1 MCSQRKMPA
10 FPSNF
15 LANKIFRKLKVFA
28 DFRVNHPK
36 FLGNSVFC
44 LNDISPRNEVK
55 SARKKSH
62 GSPSDNVRTEK
73 RYLTVDC

>member
-1 MCSQRKMPA
+1 MRLQCKMQA
-10 FPSNF
+10 FWSNF
-15 LANKIFRKLKVFA
+15 LRDKIFRKLKVFA

-44 LNDISPRNEVK
+44 LNDITPRNEVK

-62 GSPSDNVRTEK
+62 GSPSDVRTEK